1 MSKLFNHMTV
11 PTGKKRTSRMY
22 LVTGIE
28 GNQARIN
35 YSASQEP
42 E

>member
-1 MSKLFNHMTV
+1 MSRLFNRMSV
-11 PTGKKRTSRMY
+11 PTGKKSTSRMC